1 MLWQHLG
8 VNKLLKEAY
17 ESGTVSDVRLDVKN
31 RNCLSLDRPRAQ
43 LSWAAPSSIYRC
55 IMLPAQLYFRKCIY
69 LA

>member
-31 RNCLSLDRPRAQ
+31 RNCLSLDRPERNCHGPPP
-43 LSWAAPSSIYRC
+43 AAHIAALCYPHNC
-55 IMLPAQLYFRKCIY
+55 IFRK
-69 LA
+69 